1 MSDWKIGLL
10 IWNPIILLKETG
22 IFLFSLQL
30 RKDIKA
36 PDQSALQHWH
46 WFKLVAMVES
56 NDGQVHLQQSH
67 QEAESISLNCWI
79 WASLELALVNTNG
92 RSNIVQILSLGLKR
106 PCELDF
112 ILGTFLLSWISLG
125 SHAGWWDVWPSNL
138 CLSIHWIC
146 DRGYPRLFSPQLINL
161 LATNA

>member
-56 NDGQVHLQQSH
+56 NDGQVHLHPSVQLSSVQLSRSVVSNSLQPHEPQDARTLSITNTQSLPKLVLIELMTSNH
-67 QEAESISLNCWI
+67 LILCPPLLLRPSIFPRITIFSN
-79 WASLELALVNTNG
+79 ELALCI
-92 RSNIVQILSLGLKR
+92 R
-106 PCELDF
+106 
-112 ILGTFLLSWISLG
+112 
-125 SHAGWWDVWPSNL
+125 WPK
-138 CLSIHWIC
+138 
-146 DRGYPRLFSPQLINL
+146 Y
-161 LATNA
+161 